1 MKPAGIIALFSLFI
15 PLSLGTASA
24 ASFQTVQ
31 TTDLSA
37 TAEAPYAAAFADFNG
52 DGNIDLALAVSDGA
66 SHNLRIFS
74 GDGSGSLTFAID
86 LPIPSPAGGL
96 LATDLSADD
105 MADLAVSSSADN
117 SISVFLCNG
126 DGTFQA
132 RADYGVGSGPRAITA
147 GDFRGDGVKDD
158 LAVVNS
164 GESSIAILLNNG
176 SGTMTATDSGSWPAS
191 PTALAGIATGD
202 FDGDGSDDI
211 VTARSGS
218 GVARF
223 WFGSGIGTFTGGND
237 VTVGA
242 SPLSLASA
250 DLDRDGLDDVAVVN
264 NQDATLS
271 IIRGDAGRTLL
282 AATPQA
288 TASPPD
294 SSASPVAVAI
304 GDLNR
309 DGIEDM
315 AVANATAGSISV
327 FSGRGDGTFAAPE
340 SFATGGAPS
349 MIAFA
354 DLDGSGNDLL
364 SASTTALSYS
374 LLFNNS
380 LPAAGLLV
388 TPGSYDF
395 GNFRIGHITY
405 LSKLLSLTNNG
416 SAPLSVSAMNI
427 GGTDSG
433 DFQLSLQEGASCG
446 GLTPTIPP
454 GSSCS
459 VLLKFINPITEGARF
474 ASVNIA
480 SNVAVVPT
488 VSVPVSGNGIHFL
501 SPYKIRLK
509 FLGLG
514 NGTVTFSS
522 SDSPCSDNCERTPLS
537 GGILN
542 LTPAPAS
549 GSLMHGWAGCDS
561 VQFGVCNIDMGVN
574 SLRDRNITVNFGLVP
589 NRVLLVSGM
598 TIYTETVGEAYGA
611 AAGGELIKMT
621 SGFFGEDLYL
631 GRALNVTLMGGYDN
645 GFISRGTPAIMKSI
659 TIAAG
664 SAVLDNIVLR

>member
-1 MKPAGIIALFSLFI
+1 MKPAGIISLSS
-15 PLSLGTASA
+15 LLVTLCLGTASA
-24 ASFQTVQ
+24 TSFQSAQ

-37 TAEAPYAAAFADFNG
+37 TAEAPYAAAFGDFNG
-52 DGNIDLALAVSDGA
+52 DGSMDLALAVSDGV

-74 GDGSGSLTFAID
+74 GDGSGSLTFSID

-96 LATDLSADD
+96 VATDLNSDAI
-105 MADLAVSSSADN
+105 ADLAVSSSSDS

-126 DGTFQA
+126 NNTFQT
-132 RADYGVGSGPRAITA
+132 RSDYAVGSGPMEIAA

-176 SGTMTATDSGSWPAS
+176 SGTMTAMDSGSWPSS

-211 VTARSGS
+211 VTARSDS

-223 WFGSGIGTFTGGND
+223 YFGNGIGTFTGGTD

-250 DLDRDGLDDVAVVN
+250 DLNRDGLDDVAVVN
-264 NQDATLS
+264 SQDATLS
-271 IIRGDAGRTLL
+271 IIRGDTGRTLL

-288 TASPPD
+288 VTAPPD
-294 SSASPVAVAI
+294 NTANPVAVAI

-309 DGIEDM
+309 DGIEDIT
-315 AVANATAGSISV
+315 VANATAGSISV
-327 FSGRGDGTFAAPE
+327 FSGRGDGTFATAE
-340 SFATGGAPS
+340 AFATGSAPS
-349 MIAFA
+349 IIAFA
-354 DLDGSGNDLL
+354 DLDGNGNDLL
-364 SASTTALSYS
+364 SASTTGLSYS

-380 LPAAGLLV
+380 AAAAGLLV

-405 LSKLLSLTNNG
+405 LSKLLSLTNGG
-416 SAPLSVSAMNI
+416 SAPLSVSSMTMS
-427 GGTDSG
+427 GTDSG

-446 GLTPTIPP
+446 GLTPTIAP

-459 VLLKFINPITEGARF
+459 VLLKFINPITEGARS
-474 ASVNIA
+474 ASLNIA
-480 SNVAVVPT
+480 SNAAVVPA

-501 SPYKIRLK
+501 NPYTIRLK

-522 SDSPCSDNCERTPLS
+522 GDGPCSDDCDRTPLAE
-537 GGILN
+537 GILS
-542 LTPAPAS
+542 LTPAPGS
-549 GSLMHGWAGCDS
+549 GSLVHGWAGCDS

-574 SLRDRNITVNFGLVP
+574 SLRDRNITVSFGLVP

-598 TIYTETVGEAYGA
+598 TIYTETVGGAYGA
-611 AAGGELIKMT
+611 AAGGELIKIT
-621 SGFFGEDLYL
+621 AGFFGEDLYL
-631 GRALNVTLMGGYDN
+631 GRTVNVTLLGGYDN
-645 GFISRGTPAIMKSI
+645 SFISQGTPAIMKSI